1 MTETI
6 LPGKNGYPGR
16 VPDQEVS
23 QDDRPLDPEKLLRLA
38 GLVKAV
44 LDELRQMDPR
54 QTGEH
59 TAEELAALYQR
70 VSTQVAEGLPNTL
83 RRELDAMDLGLPF
96 KDGATGQE
104 VRLAYAGLIGWLSG
118 LFQGLQ
124 AAMHFQQIQTNLALQ
139 GGDRFSSQPD
149 RSPQDAVGRTPEHA
163 TGQYL

>member
-1 MTETI
+1 M
-6 LPGKNGYPGR
+6 
-16 VPDQEVS
+16 PDQEVS

-38 GLVKAV
+38 GLVKGV
-44 LDELRQMDPR
+44 LEELRQMDPR
-54 QTGEH
+54 ETGEQ

-70 VSTQVAEGLPNTL
+70 VSSQVAEGLPNTL
-83 RRELDAMDLGLPF
+83 RSELEAMDLGVPF

-124 AAMHFQQIQTNLALQ
+124 AAMQYQQMQQNLALQ
-139 GGDRFSSQPD
+139 QGVDPFSLQPD
-149 RSPQDAVGRTPEHA
+149 RPSQDTAGRTPEHA